1 MPLPVPRV
9 RVCAAEGCVDS
20 AVAEALL
27 DALTAVLELCG
38 RVVVVVVV
46 GGGVGVVAGG
56 DVVVVVVVPP
66 LRPGAA
72 LMNTTVTQ
80 LTPPLSVLMPTPT

>member
-1 MPLPVPRV
+1 M
-9 RVCAAEGCVDS
+9 
-20 AVAEALL
+20 

-38 RVVVVVVV
+38 RVVVVVV

-56 DVVVVVVVPP
+56 DVGVGVVAGGDVVGVVGGGGSVVVDVVVPP